1 MLDFSTEPAC
11 RLFLSPIQVLP
22 VFVPPSPATL
32 VMGRWDQKRTADY
45 LGPFPAPADTA
56 RENERESLYASG
68 DNL

>member
-1 MLDFSTEPAC
+1 MLDFSTEPAY

-45 LGPFPAPADTA
+45 LGPFPAPA
-56 RENERESLYASG
+56 RENERESRYASG